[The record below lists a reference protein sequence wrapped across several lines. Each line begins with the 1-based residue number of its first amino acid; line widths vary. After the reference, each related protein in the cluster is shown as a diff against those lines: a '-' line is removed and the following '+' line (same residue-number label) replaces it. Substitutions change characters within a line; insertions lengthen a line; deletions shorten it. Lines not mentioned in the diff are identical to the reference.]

1 MENED
6 YFWIIEHDKYLK
18 TYKELNAICK
28 KIGHENVKEFLQEF
42 GVVSF
47 YMSETMGSKKLEEE

>member
-28 KIGHENVKEFLQEF
+28 KIGHENVEEFLQEF
-42 GVVSF
+42 EVVSF
-47 YMSETMGSKKLEEE
+47 YMSETTGSKN